1 MGDNTEIETLKDE
14 LKVRDDQI
22 KVLTDQLEK
31 AKASNSGD
39 KNLQSRIEQLEA
51 HNEQLLEQNQSTHI
65 KMKAMEEKNTEEKN
79 DLISEINEANT
90 KVKEL
95 EENISLLNINQE
107 ELEGIIKKYKEKE
120 DNKDVNEMS
129 EGAEKEPE
137 EKSAGGAD
145 DKQKLAEAELL
156 IKKLTA
162 EAEQFNSG
170 VKQANTEEADLFRNQ
185 IERLKEQNTSLQKQ
199 LDSSAAANNDL
210 MDKLKDDNDW
220 QTKELDIKKL
230 AQTTSEERVEKLEEQ
245 AKNNEDKKTI
255 RTQELKQQSKEKEAE
270 ELAKSSAGAINSQN
284 FKEQKQEQLKKKIE
298 LLENTNQN
306 RELEIDE
313 LQLDKKKLEKDA
325 QAYKAKTIEE
335 KHKNEGLNKKNE
347 LYRKDIKAKD
357 LSIKELKNQL
367 DRVDKEKLIADK
379 MLVEIAQEKKD
390 HDRQY
395 TEMKD
400 KYEEMASNMSVK
412 DSYIIKFGDE
422 SEKLKK
428 QIAQIN
434 KTNKLE
440 KDKKIQELE
449 KENHNKDVELQVQ
462 NQMIQSAN
470 KMVQVK
476 TIEVNRLQK
485 KISSS
490 AKVLKSMNA
499 NDRLS
504 MEHDNMS
511 YASKQKALAA
521 NRTHGNTR
529 SSLTNKAYISG
540 QSSKQDSFTNKT
552 IPIRPGH
559 KLQGMGGNTS
569 NNELFMGKSSPSNQ
583 SKAKLANISDD
594 AEGMPG
600 TINATNNEDIAEQE
614 ELLENS
620 KDEDQKNNQAYDIIQ
635 KIENNEGVEGEEQYD
650 EKSVGEIQRML
661 DSQNE

>member
-1 MGDNTEIETLKDE
+1 
-14 LKVRDDQI
+14 
-22 KVLTDQLEK
+22 
-31 AKASNSGD
+31 
-39 KNLQSRIEQLEA
+39 
-51 HNEQLLEQNQSTHI
+51 
-65 KMKAMEEKNTEEKN
+65 MEEKNTEEKN